1 MARPGSPGDGRQR
14 LFVIVNP
21 HASAV
26 DPSLRSLVV
35 AALSSRFDVTALDT
49 ERPGSA
55 TELAREAVQQGAD
68 AVVAVGGDGTVNE
81 VAGGLAGTRTALVPL
96 PGGSQNVY
104 AKLLGLPADVVEAT
118 SLVLRLPDPLPV
130 RSVDLGTVNDRVFAF
145 CAGAGIDA
153 DTVEIVDATPERKAR
168 WREWYYMATVGQV
181 AARRYVRRP
190 PEITVTSGGRSVR
203 GITVL
208 IQNGPSYTYAG
219 ERPIE
224 ACPAVSLD
232 DGRLSAAVL
241 LKGLAGLPTVALRLY
256 SQKLSA
262 ERHRGIENFDHVD
275 SLSVRAAPGETF
287 AIQADGDFMG
297 RFAQASF
304 GVLPGALSVVDAGQA
319 DGVTR

>member
-1 MARPGSPGDGRQR
+1 MARRGMAQQPREQ
-14 LFVIVNP
+14 VTVVVNP
-21 HASAV
+21 HASSV
-26 DPSLRSLVV
+26 DASLRSLVV
-35 AALSSRFDVTALDT
+35 AALASRFQVTAVDT
-49 ERPGSA
+49 TRPGSA
-55 TELAREAVQQGAD
+55 TELAREAVQRGAA
-68 AVVAVGGDGTVNE
+68 AVVTVGGDGTVNE
-81 VAGGLAGTRTALVPL
+81 VAGALAGTETALVPL

-104 AKLLGLPADVVEAT
+104 AKLLGVAPDIVEAT
-118 SLVLRLPDPLPV
+118 SMLLRLPDPMPS
-130 RSVDLGTVNDRVFAF
+130 RQVDLGTVNERVFAF

-190 PEITVTSGGRSVR
+190 PEITVTSGSRSVR

-224 ACPAVSLD
+224 ACPGVKLD
-232 DGRLSAAVL
+232 DGSLSAAVL

-256 SQKLSA
+256 SRKLAA
-262 ERHRGIENFDHVD
+262 ERHRGIEGFDHVR
-275 SLSVRAAPGETF
+275 SLTVRSAPGETL

-297 RFAQASF
+297 RFSEARF
-304 GVLPGALSVVDAGQA
+304 GVLPGALRVLDARQA
-319 DGVTR
+319 EGVTR

>member
-1 MARPGSPGDGRQR
+1 M
-14 LFVIVNP
+14 LVNP

-26 DPSLRSLVV
+26 DASLRSLVV
-35 AALSSRFDVTALDT
+35 AALASRFEVTAVDT
-49 ERPGSA
+49 TRPGSA
-55 TELAREAVQQGAD
+55 TELAREAVQQGAA
-68 AVVAVGGDGTVNE
+68 AVVTVGGDGTVNE
-81 VAGGLAGTRTALVPL
+81 VAGALAGTATALVPL

-104 AKLLGLPADVVEAT
+104 AKLLGVPPDVVEAT
-118 SLVLRLPDPLPV
+118 SMLLRLADPIPT
-130 RSVDLGTVNDRVFAF
+130 RKVDLGTVNDRVFAF

-181 AARRYVRRP
+181 AARRYLRRP
-190 PEITVTSGGRSVR
+190 PEITVASGSRSVR

-224 ACPAVSLD
+224 ACPGVGLD
-232 DGRLSAAVL
+232 DGSLSAAVL

-256 SQKLSA
+256 SRKLAA
-262 ERHRGIENFDHVD
+262 ERHRGIESFDHVG
-275 SLSVRAAPGETF
+275 SLTVRSAPGETL

-297 RFAQASF
+297 RFSEVSF
-304 GVLPGALSVVDAGQA
+304 GVLPGALHVLDARQA
-319 DGVTR
+319 EGVTR